1 MVLLTDQRHSTGG
14 LAAPIFCLKKEK
26 RKGKEKEREKKK
38 KTNKQKQTNK
48 QNKTK
53 REKSKGWP
61 RNQFVI
67 LCLMIQLEGPLTVVV
82 YFCLFVSFSLLFLSE
97 HRNNHLCLHSPSV
110 IVWFKTLRFSGC
122 PCRHMGTR
130 FWLYDVSLLCSPPLL
145 L

>member
-1 MVLLTDQRHSTGG
+1 MVLLTDQRRSTGG

-26 RKGKEKEREKKK
+26 KERKGERKRKE
-38 KTNKQKQTNK
+38 KTNKNKQTK
-48 QNKTK
+48 QKK
-53 REKSKGWP
+53 REKSEGWP

-67 LCLMIQLEGPLTVVV
+67 SCLIIQHESPLTVVV
-82 YFCLFVSFSLLFLSE
+82 YFCLFVSFSSLFLSE

-110 IVWFKTLRFSGC
+110 IMWFKTLRFSGC